1 LPDSFTVISRCLLL
15 LGLWW
20 AVVPGAG
27 AAGAAPVKTLRVAFS
42 GAENGFDPAQISDTV
57 SSALVASLFDAP
69 LRYDF
74 LARPATLRPDTA
86 EALPEVS
93 DNHRRFVFRIRPGIR
108 FADDP
113 AFKGQPRELT
123 AADYVFS
130 IKRFYDPATR
140 SPQLFH
146 FQNAGLLGLSELRKR
161 AIDTKT
167 PFDYDTE
174 VEGLRTLDRYR
185 FEVRVAKPAPR
196 LPHLFARGAITGAV
210 AREVV
215 EAYRD
220 KIPEHPVGTGPYRLV
235 SWKRASRIVFERNP
249 HYQATYDE
257 RANPGDTQGQAIA
270 QRLKGRALPMVDRVE
285 FAVIEEAQP
294 RWLAFLNGELD
305 ILAPMPAEFT
315 TQAMPGGRLAPHLA
329 KRGIQAH
336 VAAQPTTFYTYFGM
350 QHPVLGGYTPD
361 RVALRR
367 ALALAYDAQR
377 EVDLVRKG
385 QTELAQTVL
394 PPQVNGH
401 DPRLKTEMSDHD
413 PARAKALLDVYGYLD
428 RDGDGWRELPDGQP
442 LLLEYTTQNDQVAR
456 GLQELWKKAMDGIGV
471 RIVFKIGSWQENIK
485 ASRAG
490 KLMMWGTGWSAALPD
505 ASYFLDALYGPNK
518 GQSNH
523 ARFDLPAFNALH
535 EQQRELPDGPERD
548 ALIAKALRLSVAYM
562 PLKAT
567 GTLKASYLA
576 QPRVVGYVQHP
587 YTRDYWRFADV
598 DDARGAP

>member
-1 LPDSFTVISRCLLL
+1 MLLCRL
-15 LGLWW
+15 LSIACAL
-20 AVVPGAG
+20 
-27 AAGAAPVKTLRVAFS
+27 AALSVQAAAPPAAEKSLRLAFT

-57 SSALVASLFDAP
+57 STALAASLFDAP

-86 EALPEVS
+86 AALPEIS
-93 DNHRRFVFRIRPGIR
+93 DNHRRFVFTIRPGIL

-113 AFKGQPRELT
+113 VFKGQPRELT

-140 SPQLFH
+140 SPSLFH
-146 FQNAGLLGLSELRKR
+146 FQNAGLLGLSELRQRALDSKR
-161 AIDTKT
+161 
-167 PFDYDTE
+167 PFDYDAE
-174 VEGLRTLDRYR
+174 VDGLRVLDRYR

-196 LPHLFARGAITGAV
+196 LPHLFARGAITGAL

-215 EAYRD
+215 EAYGA

-249 HYQATYDE
+249 NYRQVYDE
-257 RANPGDTQGQAIA
+257 QPNADDATGQAIA
-270 QRLKGRALPMVDRVE
+270 ARLRGRALPMVDRLQ
-285 FAVIEEAQP
+285 FSIIEEAQP

-315 TQAMPGGRLAPHLA
+315 SQAMPGGKLAPHLA
-329 KRGIQAH
+329 KRGIQGH
-336 VAAQPTTFYTYFGM
+336 VSSQPTTYYTYFGM

-385 QTELAQTVL
+385 QTVLAQTVL
-394 PPQVNGH
+394 PPQVVGH
-401 DPRLKTEMSDHD
+401 DARLKTEMSDHD
-413 PARAKALLDVYGYLD
+413 PARAKALLDLYGYTD
-428 RDGDGWRELPDGQP
+428 RDGDGWRDLPDGKP
-442 LLLEYTTQNDQVAR
+442 LLLEYTTQNDQVSR

-471 RIVFKIGSWQENIK
+471 RVVFKIGSWQENIK
-485 ASRAG
+485 GSRAG
-490 KLMMWGTGWSAALPD
+490 RLMMWGTGWSAALPD
-505 ASYFLDALYGPNK
+505 ASYFLDVLYGPNK

-523 ARFDLPAFNALH
+523 ARFDLPAFNRLH

-548 ALIAKALRLSVAYM
+548 ALIAQALRLSVAYM

-567 GTLKASYLA
+567 GTMRASYLA
-576 QPRVVGYVQHP
+576 QPQVVGYVQHP
-587 YTRDYWRFADV
+587 YTRDYWRFVDV
-598 DDARGAP
+598 SPPGPAP